1 MNLSYQERELLS
13 AFKGGDDKA
22 FVKIYERYW
31 EGLFHHALTM
41 TSCEDLAKDI
51 TQEIFV
57 ELWNKLREQEIQT
70 SLQAYLHTTVRNKTL
85 NLMAHGK
92 VQARYLES
100 LADYFEK
107 GENRTDHPLRERQFQ
122 AYIDGQI
129 ASLPSKMRT
138 IFEMSRNDSM
148 TYKEIAQ
155 HLSLS
160 DKTVKKQVSNALKI
174 LRVKL
179 DVLLLVVALFKMI
192 DISFFL
198 PF

>member
-22 FVKIYERYW
+22 FVKIYESYW

-70 SLQAYLHTTVRNKTL
+70 SLRAYLYTAVRNRTL
-85 NLMAHGK
+85 NLMARGK
-92 VQARYLES
+92 VQTQYLDS
-100 LADYFEK
+100 LVDYFEK
-107 GENRTDHPLRERQFQ
+107 GEDCTDHPLRERQFQ
-122 AYIDGQI
+122 EYIDGQI
-129 ASLPSKMRT
+129 ATLPSKMRT
-138 IFEMSRNDSM
+138 IFEMSRKDLLS
-148 TYKEIAQ
+148 YKEIAEQ
-155 HLSLS
+155 LSLS

-179 DVLLLVVALFKMI
+179 NILLLIATFNIIYPSLFL
-192 DISFFL
+192 SF
-198 PF
+198 